1 MHFPTAPLA
10 LLLATLIA
18 AASAQAPPAAVPG
31 NVAIPSNLPTPP
43 NGAALPALPSD
54 ISPSVLASIA
64 SNLPT
69 GAFATPGAN
78 GALPTELAT
87 MLSSAIA
94 QASSTS
100 AAASAKTTA
109 SGTATTDAASATG
122 TPAPTATSKTDGSAA
137 EPKWKVNVVQ
147 GAVVVAAAAA
157 LVL

>member
-1 MHFPTAPLA
+1 MHFTAPLA
-10 LLLATLIA
+10 LLATFIA
-18 AASAQAPPAAVPG
+18 VVSAQASPAVPG
-31 NVAIPSNLPTPP
+31 NVAIPSNLPSPP

-78 GALPTELAT
+78 GALPTDIAT

-94 QASSTS
+94 QASSTT
-100 AAASAKTTA
+100 AAASAKTTGTA
-109 SGTATTDAASATG
+109 SGTATSASATG
-122 TPAPTATSKTDGSAA
+122 TAAPTATSKTDGSAA
-137 EPKWKVNVVQ
+137 EPKWKVNVIQ